1 MDIYTFPSNSKH
13 KSYTW
18 YSLWIPRTIKQVK
31 KQSSFV
37 SEIILFSYLDVCGIY
52 SLYDQQAYVELQTK
66 S

>member
-1 MDIYTFPSNSKH
+1 M
-13 KSYTW
+13 
-18 YSLWIPRTIKQVK
+18 
-31 KQSSFV
+31 